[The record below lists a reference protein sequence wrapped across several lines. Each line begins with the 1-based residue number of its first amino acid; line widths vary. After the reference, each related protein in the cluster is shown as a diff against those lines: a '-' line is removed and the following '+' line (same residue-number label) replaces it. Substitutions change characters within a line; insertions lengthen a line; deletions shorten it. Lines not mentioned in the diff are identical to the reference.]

1 MAEVVVV
8 DMEAAVVVAVTSATS
23 ATGLDTLHVN
33 ARKTRYRTAATVA
46 MVLDTLLVTATRAPT
61 SPHATTAA
69 RLATSHET
77 ALSSVMEAMVAPACP
92 ATTATRVDIW
102 PETAQ
107 RVATRL
113 AIPAGKLATSAE
125 TVTRSRAR

>member
-1 MAEVVVV
+1 M
-8 DMEAAVVVAVTSATS
+8 DMEAAVVVVAAAAGTSATS

-46 MVLDTLLVTATRAPT
+46 MVLDTLLVTATRAPM

-69 RLATSHET
+69 RLATSRGT
-77 ALSSVMEAMVAPACP
+77 ALSSVMEDMVVPACP
-92 ATTATRVDIW
+92 ATTVTRVDIW
-102 PETAQ
+102 PETAR

-113 AIPAGKLATSAE
+113 AILAGRLVTSAE
-125 TVTRSRAR
+125 TVTRSHAR